1 MGLPSGTRLGP
12 YEIRSALG
20 AGGMGEVYR
29 ACDTRL
35 GRDVAIKILPESFA
49 RDSDRLHRFELEAR
63 TVAALNHPN
72 ILALFDIGNHNGSPY
87 IVSEL
92 LEGETLRQRLEQG
105 SLPARRAVEFALQV
119 SQGLAAAHE
128 KGVVH
133 RDVKPEN
140 IFLTQDGRVKILDF
154 GLAKLAGPES
164 TASGSDSPTLG
175 GAAQTSPG
183 MVMGT
188 AGYMSPEQVRG
199 KSIDARSDI
208 FSFGAVV
215 YEMLAGK
222 RAFQG
227 ETSADTL
234 TAILQQDPPEL
245 TQSGLQVSPALDRI
259 VRRCLEKQPSDRFQ
273 GARDLGYAL
282 DAVMGSGASTSE
294 ASAPAEVRK
303 KKPTLRLPLALI
315 SLIAI
320 LALAAVA
327 WLLTRRPPPPLNYV
341 ALTSRRGNIS
351 RARFA
356 PDGQTVVY
364 SAAWDG
370 APPGIFSVH
379 KSPTDSYAIL
389 GNAMLMAVSTTG
401 ELAVIAKPKIP
412 EWNSPLGTVGSLPM
426 AGGRPREILENIRDA
441 DWSPEGTGLAVV
453 RMIGRECQVEFP
465 PGKSLFRTSGY
476 ISDLR
481 FSRDGSRLAFL
492 HHPIDGD
499 DRGDVVV
506 ADLEGRTTTVSTN
519 WESTQGLAWSADGQ
533 EVWFSATTSGGRYSI
548 YAATL
553 SGKVREIL
561 RAPARVR
568 IHDVAPDGRMLITRD
583 DMRAGVVALTPDGK
597 EHEFSESEF
606 AGDPILSRDGTTLI
620 FTDWSE
626 AAGSDYGL
634 TLSKLDG
641 SPAIQLGKG
650 VAEGI
655 SDDGKWVLALLPGP
669 PSKLMLL
676 PTGAGEPRGLLR
688 GGIDSY
694 GAKGS
699 WFHDGKRV
707 AFNAH
712 LPGKPSQIFLQD
724 LSGGDPRAISQEA
737 LVSVP
742 SGISPDDGQILA
754 FNAERTLVVVPISGG
769 PPRPVAGVRA
779 DDSPAGWSTDPAH
792 LYVVVTGTLNPEL
805 DQVNVLTGER
815 KLLRKITPADT
826 AGLYLFRG
834 NSTVTADGRTLAYE
848 RDRSLDQLFIAE
860 PSR

>member
-1 MGLPSGTRLGP
+1 MGLASGTRLGP

-72 ILALFDIGNHNGSPY
+72 ILALFDIGTHDGSPY

-92 LEGETLRQRLEQG
+92 LEGQTLRQRLEEG
-105 SLPARRAVEFALQV
+105 PLPARRAVEFALQA

-140 IFLTQDGRVKILDF
+140 IFLTKDGRVKILDF
-154 GLAKLAGPES
+154 GLAKLARPEGA
-164 TASGSDSPTLG
+164 ASGSDSPTLG
-175 GAAQTSPG
+175 GATQTAAG

-188 AGYMSPEQVRG
+188 VGYMSPEQVRG
-199 KSIDARSDI
+199 KTIDLRSDI

-259 VRRCLEKQPSDRFQ
+259 VRRCLEKEASDRFQ

-282 DAVMGSGASTSE
+282 DAVMGSSASTSE
-294 ASAPAEVRK
+294 APAAEVRK
-303 KKPTLRLPLALI
+303 KAPNLRLLLAVT
-315 SLIAI
+315 SLVAV

-327 WLLTRRPPPPLNYV
+327 WLLTRRAAPPLDYV
-341 ALTSRRGNIS
+341 ALTFRRGNIN

-370 APPGIFSVH
+370 GPPEIFSVR
-379 KSPTDSYAIL
+379 KSLTDSRTLLAD
-389 GNAMLMAVSTTG
+389 ATLMAVSNTG
-401 ELAVIAKPKIP
+401 ELAVIAQPKFLD
-412 EWNSPLGTVGSLPM
+412 WNSALGTVGSLSM

-441 DWSPEGTGLAVV
+441 DWSPQGAGLAVV
-453 RMIGRECQVEFP
+453 RMVGRECQVEFP
-465 PGKSLFRTSGY
+465 PGKPLFRTSGY

-481 FSRDGSRLAFL
+481 FSRDGRRLAFL

-506 ADLEGRTTTVSTN
+506 VDLQGHATTVSAN

-533 EVWFSATTSGGRYSI
+533 EVWFSAATSGGRYSI
-548 YAATL
+548 HAATL

-568 IHDVAPDGRMLITRD
+568 IQDVAPDGRMLITRD
-583 DMRAGVVALTPDGK
+583 DMRSGIVALTPDGK
-597 EHEFSESEF
+597 EHDFSWGDF
-606 AGDPILSRDGTTLI
+606 AGDPIISRDGATVL

-626 AAGSDYGL
+626 AAGRDYAPNL
-634 TLSKLDG
+634 RKLDG
-641 SPAIQLGKG
+641 SPAIQLGNG
-650 VAEGI
+650 VAEGM

-669 PSKLMLL
+669 PSRLMLL
-676 PTGAGEPRGLLR
+676 PTGAGQPREFPKGS
-688 GGIDSY
+688 IDGY
-694 GAKGS
+694 NAKGS

-712 LPGKPSQIFLQD
+712 LPGRPSQVFLQD
-724 LSGGDPRAISQEA
+724 LSGGDPRPISPEA
-737 LVSVP
+737 LVSVQA
-742 SGISPDDGQILA
+742 GISPDDAQILA
-754 FNAERTLVVVPISGG
+754 YNGERSLVLAPISGG

-792 LYVVVTGTLNPEL
+792 LYVVVTGTLHPEL
-805 DQVNVLTGER
+805 YQVNVLTGER
-815 KLLRKITPADT
+815 KLLRRISPADT
-826 AGLYLFRG
+826 AGLYPFRA
-834 NSTVTADGRTLAYE
+834 NFTVAADGRTLAYE
-848 RDRSLDQLFIAE
+848 YDRSLDQLFIAE

>member
-1 MGLPSGTRLGP
+1 MGLASGARLGP

-29 ACDTRL
+29 ALDTRL
-35 GRDVAIKILPESFA
+35 GREVAIKILPESFA
-49 RDSDRLHRFELEAR
+49 RDGDRLHRFELEAR

-72 ILALFDIGNHNGSPY
+72 ILALFDIGTHDGSPY
-87 IVSEL
+87 TVSEL

-105 SLPARRAVEFALQV
+105 PLPARRAVEFALQV

-140 IFLTQDGRVKILDF
+140 IFLTKDGRVKILDF

-164 TASGSDSPTLG
+164 AASGSDSPTLG

-199 KSIDARSDI
+199 KPIDPRSDI

-234 TAILQQDPPEL
+234 TAILQQDPSEL

-259 VRRCLEKQPSDRFQ
+259 VRRCLEKEASDRFQ

-282 DAVMGSGASTSE
+282 DAVMGSSASTS
-294 ASAPAEVRK
+294 AAPAAVVRK
-303 KKPTLRLPLALI
+303 KTPNLRLLLTII
-315 SLIAI
+315 SLVAI

-327 WLLTRRPPPPLNYV
+327 WLLTRRAPPPLNYV
-341 ALTSRRGNIS
+341 ALTFRRGNIS

-370 APPGIFSVH
+370 APPEIFSVH
-379 KSPTDSYAIL
+379 KSPADSRAL
-389 GNAMLMAVSTTG
+389 LANAMLMAVSNTG
-401 ELAVIAKPKIP
+401 ELAVIAQPKIP
-412 EWNSPLGTVGSLPM
+412 EWNSALGTVGSLPM

-453 RMIGRECQVEFP
+453 RMVGRECQVEFP

-481 FSRDGSRLAFL
+481 FSRDGRRLAFL

-506 ADLEGRTTTVSTN
+506 VDLQGRASTISTN
-519 WESTQGLAWSADGQ
+519 WESTQGLAWSADGT
-533 EVWFSATTSGGRYSI
+533 ELWFSATASGGRYSI

-553 SGKVREIL
+553 AGKVREIL

-568 IHDVAPDGRMLITRD
+568 IQDVAPDGRMLITRD

-597 EHEFSESEF
+597 EHELSVSEF
-606 AGDPILSRDGTTLI
+606 AGDPIMSRDGATLI

-641 SPAIQLGKG
+641 SPAVQLGKG

-669 PSKLMLL
+669 PSRLMLL
-676 PTGAGEPRGLLR
+676 PAGAGQPRELPRGT
-688 GGIDSY
+688 IDGY

-724 LSGGDPRAISQEA
+724 LSGGDPRPISPDA
-737 LVSVP
+737 LVSVHA
-742 SGISPDDGQILA
+742 GISPDDAQILA
-754 FNAERTLVVVPISGG
+754 YNAERTLVLAPISGG
-769 PPRPVAGVRA
+769 PPRPVAGIHA

-805 DQVNVLTGER
+805 YQVNVLTGER

-848 RDRSLDQLFIAE
+848 CDRSLDQLFIAE

>member
-1 MGLPSGTRLGP
+1 MGLASGTRLGP

-49 RDSDRLHRFELEAR
+49 RDGDRLHRFELEAR

-72 ILALFDIGNHNGSPY
+72 ILALFDIGTHDGSPY

-92 LEGETLRQRLEQG
+92 LEGQTLRQRLEEG
-105 SLPARRAVEFALQV
+105 PLPSRRAVEFALQV

-133 RDVKPEN
+133 RDMKPEN
-140 IFLTQDGRVKILDF
+140 IFLTKDGRVKILDF
-154 GLAKLAGPES
+154 GLAKLARLEG
-164 TASGSDSPTLG
+164 ASGSDSPTLG
-175 GAAQTSPG
+175 TNQTAAG

-188 AGYMSPEQVRG
+188 VGYMSPEQVRG
-199 KSIDARSDI
+199 KPIDPRSDI

-259 VRRCLEKQPSDRFQ
+259 VRRCLEKEASDRFQ

-282 DAVMGSGASTSE
+282 DAVMGS
-294 ASAPAEVRK
+294 SAPTAEAPAVEVRK
-303 KKPTLRLPLALI
+303 KTPNLRLLLAVT
-315 SLIAI
+315 SLVAV

-327 WLLTRRPPPPLNYV
+327 WLLTRRAPPPLDYA
-341 ALTSRRGNIS
+341 ALTFRRGNIN

-370 APPGIFSVH
+370 APPEIFSVR
-379 KSPTDSYAIL
+379 KSLTDSRTLLAD
-389 GNAMLMAVSTTG
+389 ATLMAVSNTG
-401 ELAVIAKPKIP
+401 ELAVIAQPKFLD
-412 EWNSPLGTVGSLPM
+412 WNSALGTVGSLSM
-426 AGGRPREILENIRDA
+426 AGGRPREILENIREA
-441 DWSPEGTGLAVV
+441 DWSPEGAGLAVV
-453 RMIGRECQVEFP
+453 RMVGRECQVEFP
-465 PGKSLFRTSGY
+465 LGKPLFRTSGY

-481 FSRDGSRLAFL
+481 FSRDGRRLAFL

-506 ADLEGRTTTVSTN
+506 VDLQGRATTVSAN

-533 EVWFSATTSGGRYSI
+533 EVWFSAATTGGRYSI
-548 YAATL
+548 HAATL

-568 IHDVAPDGRMLITRD
+568 IQDVAPDGRMLITRD
-583 DMRAGVVALTPDGK
+583 DMRSGIVAVTPDGK
-597 EHEFSESEF
+597 EHDFSWGDF
-606 AGDPILSRDGTTLI
+606 AGDPIISRDGATVI

-626 AAGSDYGL
+626 AAGRDYAPNL
-634 TLSKLDG
+634 RKLDG
-641 SPAIQLGKG
+641 SPAIQLGNG

-655 SDDGKWVLALLPGP
+655 SDDGKWMLALLPGP
-669 PSKLMLL
+669 PSRLMLL
-676 PTGAGEPRGLLR
+676 PTGAGQPREFPKGS
-688 GGIDSY
+688 IDGY
-694 GAKGS
+694 NAKGS

-712 LPGKPSQIFLQD
+712 LPGKPSQVFLQD
-724 LSGGDPRAISQEA
+724 LSGGDPRPISPEA
-737 LVSVP
+737 LVSVQA
-742 SGISPDDGQILA
+742 GISPDDAQILA
-754 FNAERTLVVVPISGG
+754 YTAERTLVLAPISGG

-792 LYVVVTGTLNPEL
+792 LYVVVTGTLHPEL
-805 DQVNVLTGER
+805 YQVNVLTGER
-815 KLLRKITPADT
+815 KLLRRISPADT
-826 AGLYLFRG
+826 AGLYPFRA
-834 NSTVTADGRTLAYE
+834 NFTVAADGRTLAYE
-848 RDRSLDQLFIAE
+848 YDRSLDQLFIAE

>member
-1 MGLPSGTRLGP
+1 MGLASGTRLGP

-63 TVAALNHPN
+63 AVAALNHPN
-72 ILALFDIGNHNGSPY
+72 ILALFDIGTHDGSPY

-92 LEGETLRQRLEQG
+92 LEGQTLRQRLEEG
-105 SLPARRAVEFALQV
+105 FLPARRAVEFALQV
-119 SQGLAAAHE
+119 AQGLAAAHE

-133 RDVKPEN
+133 RDVKPDN
-140 IFLTQDGRVKILDF
+140 IFLTKDGRVKILDF
-154 GLAKLAGPES
+154 GLAKLAGPEGA
-164 TASGSDSPTLG
+164 ASGSDSLTHG
-175 GAAQTSPG
+175 GATQTAAG

-188 AGYMSPEQVRG
+188 VGYMSPEQVRG
-199 KSIDARSDI
+199 KAIDPRSDI

-227 ETSADTL
+227 ETSADTM

-245 TQSGLQVSPALDRI
+245 TQSGLQVSPALDRV
-259 VRRCLEKQPSDRFQ
+259 VRRCLEKEASDRFQ

-282 DAVMGSGASTSE
+282 DAVMGSSASTPE
-294 ASAPAEVRK
+294 APAVEARK
-303 KKPTLRLPLALI
+303 KVPNLRLLLALS
-315 SLIAI
+315 SLVAV

-327 WLLTRRPPPPLNYV
+327 WLLTRRAPPPLNYV
-341 ALTSRRGNIS
+341 ALTFRRGNIS

-356 PDGQTVVY
+356 PDRQTVVY

-370 APPGIFSVH
+370 APPEIFSVH
-379 KSPTDSYAIL
+379 KSPGDSRALLANAIL
-389 GNAMLMAVSTTG
+389 IAVSNTG
-401 ELAVIAKPKIP
+401 ELAVIAQPKILD
-412 EWNSPLGTVGSLPM
+412 WNSALGTVGSLPM

-453 RMIGRECQVEFP
+453 RMVGRECQVEFP
-465 PGKSLFRTSGY
+465 PGKPLFRTSGY

-481 FSRDGSRLAFL
+481 FSRDGRRLAFL

-506 ADLEGRTTTVSTN
+506 VDLQGHATTVSAN
-519 WESTQGLAWSADGQ
+519 WESMQGLAWSADGQ

-568 IHDVAPDGRMLITRD
+568 IQDVAPDGRMLITRD
-583 DMRAGVVALTPDGK
+583 DMRSGVVAVTPDGK
-597 EHEFSESEF
+597 EHELLWSDFS
-606 AGDPILSRDGTTLI
+606 GDPIISRDGATVI
-620 FTDWSE
+620 YTDWTE
-626 AAGSDYGL
+626 AAGSDYGV

-641 SPAIQLGKG
+641 SSAIQLGKG
-650 VAEGI
+650 VAEAI

-669 PSKLMLL
+669 PSRLMLL
-676 PTGAGEPRGLLR
+676 PTGAGQPREFPRGS
-688 GGIDSY
+688 IDGY
-694 GAKGS
+694 DTRGS

-707 AFNAH
+707 AFSAH
-712 LPGKPSQIFLQD
+712 LPGKPSQVFLQD
-724 LSGGDPRAISQEA
+724 LSGGDPRPISPDT
-737 LVSVP
+737 LVSVR
-742 SGISPDDGQILA
+742 GAVSPDDAQILA
-754 FNAERTLVVVPISGG
+754 YNAERTLVLAPISSG
-769 PPRPVAGVRA
+769 PPRPVPGVRA
-779 DDSPAGWSTDPAH
+779 DDSPAGWSTNPAH
-792 LYVVVTGTLNPEL
+792 LYVVVTGTLHPEL
-805 DQVNVLTGER
+805 YQVNVRTGER
-815 KLLRKITPADT
+815 KLLRKISPADT
-826 AGLYLFRG
+826 AGLYPFRG
-834 NSTVTADGRTLAYE
+834 NFTVTADGRTLAYE
-848 RDRSLDQLFIAE
+848 YDRSLDQLFIAE